1 MMRRV
6 CFVAGLT
13 ILALVWLGPLPRWA
27 GPSFSA
33 HMLMHLGVL
42 AAASPLLALGLASR
56 HARPLSPAVPLLASA
71 LELVVVSLWHVP
83 VLHDAARSDG
93 LMMLLEQ
100 ASFLGCGLLLW
111 SSALQR
117 PDGTQAG
124 GNLAMAGVAALLVS
138 SMHMTLLGALIALS
152 PRELYRCEPPLAG
165 MLPIADQQLGGALML
180 IATSAI
186 YLAAGLFQLRRIL
199 NRVNDRWRPRH
210 QVNSNARR

>member
-1 MMRRV
+1 MKSNAWMM
-6 CFVAGLT
+6 AGLG

-42 AAASPLLALGLASR
+42 AVASPLLALGLASR
-56 HARPLSPAVPLLASA
+56 HAHRLSPAVPLLASA

-93 LMMLLEQ
+93 LVMLLEQ

-111 SSALQR
+111 ASALQE
-117 PDGTQAG
+117 PDGTPEG
-124 GNLAMAGVAALLVS
+124 DNLAMAGVAALLVS

-165 MLPIADQQLGGALML
+165 LLPIADQQLGGALML

-186 YLAAGLFQLRRIL
+186 YLAAGLFQLRRL
-199 NRVNDRWRPRH
+199 LRNPKG
-210 QVNSNARR
+210 SAPSPAGSSG